1 MAAGALL
8 PPAGSPAVCQAK
20 MADSDSDEEIVDTAE
35 FLSEDWVEQVRARAF
50 RSLAAA
56 SKLPA
61 CQHCRRCCSA
71 AAPDQRPASSQP
83 VAYLTRD
90 LITYAVGIGCD
101 ELDFVYEVC
110 SSHEVPLPLPRP
122 SAPPCQGDPSR

>member
-1 MAAGALL
+1 MRGRAARSQQQKEVRTATRPRAPRARGRHHLNCHQVAAGALL

-56 SKLPA
+56 STASLPA
-61 CQHCRRCCSA
+61 LPPLLQRRRS
-71 AAPDQRPASSQP
+71 
-83 VAYLTRD
+83 
-90 LITYAVGIGCD
+90 
-101 ELDFVYEVC
+101 
-110 SSHEVPLPLPRP
+110 
-122 SAPPCQGDPSR
+122 